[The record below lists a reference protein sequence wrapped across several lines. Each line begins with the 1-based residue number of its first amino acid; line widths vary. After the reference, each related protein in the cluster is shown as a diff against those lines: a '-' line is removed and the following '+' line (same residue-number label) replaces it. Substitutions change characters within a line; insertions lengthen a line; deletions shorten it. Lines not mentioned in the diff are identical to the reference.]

1 MRGVEVLRPVLRRV
15 RDGALLD
22 VEGGEREV
30 LALGALEAL
39 SSYLRRVTGVS
50 AGPLVGAAVE
60 RRYGDPLPVLRR
72 FEAGRGLRRPD
83 AVVRA
88 VQTLKSAVWDLL
100 DDSRPDPVLVPAL
113 DVMDGGLVV
122 RSGSGGRSYVP
133 LPERFDLPGDPVEA
147 LEVLVERYPVGAV
160 YVADLDALFG
170 RGSNEGV
177 VDELAGCFDLPFVV
191 DAGGR
196 FYDVDGDVRF
206 VVPSEAYED
215 VGSYLRDLEE
225 DVAVAGLDLD
235 GSEVLGPWDS
245 VGDFLDDVV
254 DVVFDRS
261 PGVVVVDV
269 GAVGS
274 GEGPPFEAAQAVG
287 AFADAFVGGGVGC
300 LEHLELLAGT
310 PGVTGVLVGSLL
322 FSGVDPEGVE
332 RALDRGSRL
341 RVHHMGLEEEFL
353 EAIKRG
359 EKTVE
364 GRVKDDKRA
373 RIRPGD
379 KILFNR
385 RLLVEVVDV
394 REYDSF
400 EEMLRSE
407 GLERVLPG
415 VESVEEGVR
424 VYRRFYST
432 GKEKMFG
439 VLAIEVKP
447 LMDLWEGIVEEED
460 G

>member
-1 MRGVEVLRPVLRRV
+1 MRPLLCRV
-15 RDGALLD
+15 RDSVL
-22 VEGGEREV
+22 VEVGGDEREV
-30 LALGALEAL
+30 LALGALRAL
-39 SSYLRRVTGVS
+39 SVGVRRETGVS
-50 AGPLVGAAVE
+50 ASSLVGVAVG
-60 RRYGDPLPVLRR
+60 RRYGDPLSVLRR
-72 FEAGRGLRRPD
+72 FTAGVEGRRSD
-83 AVVRA
+83 LVVRA

-113 DVMDGGLVV
+113 DVMGGEVVV
-122 RSGSGGRSYVP
+122 RASVGERSYVP
-133 LPERFDLPGDPVEA
+133 LSERFGLPDDPVEL
-147 LEVLVERYPVGAV
+147 LEVLVDRYPVGAV

-170 RGSNEGV
+170 DGSNEGV
-177 VDELAGCFDLPFVV
+177 IGELVGSFDLPFVV
-191 DAGGR
+191 DAGGG
-196 FYDVDGDVRF
+196 FYDVDGNVRF
-206 VVPSEAYED
+206 VVPSEVYGD
-215 VGSYLRDLEE
+215 VGSYLRDLEVE
-225 DVAVAGLDLD
+225 DAVAGLDLE

-245 VGDFLDDVV
+245 VGGFLDDVV
-254 DVVFDRS
+254 GFVFDRS

-274 GEGPPFEAAQAVG
+274 GEGPPFEVAQAVG
-287 AFADAFVGGGVGC
+287 AFADVFVGGGVGS

-310 PGVTGVLVGSLL
+310 LGVTGVLVGSLL

-332 RALDRGSRL
+332 EALERGSRL
-341 RVHHMGLEEEFL
+341 RVHHMGLEKEFL

-359 EKTVE
+359 EKIVE

-400 EEMLRSE
+400 DDMLRKE
-407 GLERVLPG
+407 GLNRVLPG
-415 VESVEEGVR
+415 VKSIEEGVR
-424 VYRRFYST
+424 VYRKFYST

-439 VLAIEVKP
+439 VLAIEVRP
-447 LMDLWEGIVEEED
+447 LMDLWEGVVEEGEE

>member
-1 MRGVEVLRPVLRRV
+1 MLESVRPLLRRV
-15 RDGALLD
+15 RDSVL
-22 VEGGEREV
+22 VEVGGEEMEV
-30 LALGALEAL
+30 LAVGALRAL
-39 SSYLRRVTGVS
+39 SVRVRRETGVS
-50 AGPLVGAAVE
+50 AGSLVGVAVG

-72 FEAGRGLRRPD
+72 FTAGVEGRRSD
-83 AVVRA
+83 LVVRA

-113 DVMDGGLVV
+113 DVMGGEVVV
-122 RSGSGGRSYVP
+122 RASVGERSYVR
-133 LPERFDLPGDPVEA
+133 LSERFGLPDDPVEL

-170 RGSNEGV
+170 EGSNEGV
-177 VDELAGCFDLPFVV
+177 IGELVGSFDLPFVV
-191 DAGGR
+191 DAGGG
-196 FYDVDGDVRF
+196 FYDVGGDVVF
-206 VVPSEAYED
+206 VVPSEAYGD
-215 VGSYLRDLEE
+215 VGSYLRDLEVE
-225 DVAVAGLDLD
+225 DAVAGLDLE

-254 DVVFDRS
+254 GVVFDRS
-261 PGVVVVDV
+261 PGVVIVDV

-287 AFADAFVGGGVGC
+287 AFADVFVGGGVGS

-332 RALDRGSRL
+332 RALERGSRL

-400 EEMLRSE
+400 EDMLREE
-407 GLERVLPG
+407 GLDRVLPG
-415 VESVEEGVR
+415 VGSIEEGVR

-439 VLAIEVKP
+439 VLAIEVRP
-447 LMDLWEGIVEEED
+447 LMDLWEGVVEEGED